1 MYSRRDVESALS
13 QRVVGPM
20 CLLNNVDFLP
30 NQRLRNCLRRSIVKD
45 SVACQRTVIKFV
57 TDIYL

>member
-20 CLLNNVDFLP
+20 CLLNNVDFFTKSKTAELSEEEHCE
-30 NQRLRNCLRRSIVKD
+30 RLTLLHVNVL
-45 SVACQRTVIKFV
+45 
-57 TDIYL
+57 L